1 MTIAKICYSVFCTIY
16 TIQIQEIKML
26 TSKMKILS
34 VASLIAFTQSSIAQ
48 DGATGFSNINE
59 SPSASVQ
66 TASDK
71 GKSKSKLNSKSTGEE
86 KILYE
91 LGNDPDVIA
100 EKKVGSKLDLKDLP
114 KEMQDYMAQKDDSS
128 LYRKDASGKN
138 EKDPKKAQDTLRQ
151 NTIETTAVGFAAQAG
166 LKWRY
171 ENINQIIKAKYAGR
185 LDEVNFRPFVTDK
198 NILTPSILITKD
210 EENYESPQKL
220 IKSNINFVV
229 ADEARIVSVPPTYR
243 DYLVRYFPEPKKI
256 HPALKPRDDIE
267 MEAWRKGVLKGWM
280 IGVKQANDIFA
291 DGLLRLERDIQG
303 RVNYRKMVS
312 LKMISP
318 AALKVTKRGVT
329 FNDRTMNVGE
339 TVYEITN
346 VANFTTLDD
355 WRSAWLKGDEFG
367 GAK

>member
-1 MTIAKICYSVFCTIY
+1 MLCTIY
-16 TIQIQEIKML
+16 TIQNTGHRMKQL
-26 TSKMKILS
+26 TKKIF
-34 VASLIAFTQSSIAQ
+34 ATISLISLTQIGLADDSS
-48 DGATGFSNINE
+48 TGFSNINE
-59 SPSASVQ
+59 PPAVSSNKS
-66 TASDK
+66 SEK
-71 GKSKSKLNSKSTGEE
+71 GKTKSKLNSKSTGEE

-91 LGNDPDVIA
+91 LGNDPEVNV
-100 EKKVGSKLDLKDLP
+100 EKKVNSKVDLKDLP
-114 KEMQDYMAQKDDSS
+114 KEMQDYMAQKDDGS
-128 LYRKDASGKN
+128 LYRKDATGKSD
-138 EKDPKKAQDTLRQ
+138 KDPKKAQDTLRE
-151 NTIETTAVGFAAQAG
+151 NTIESTAVGFAAQAG

-171 ENINQIIKAKYAGR
+171 ENINKIIKSKYEGR

-210 EENYESPQKL
+210 EENFESPQKL

-243 DYLVRYFPEPKKI
+243 DYLIRNFTEPKKI
-256 HPALKPRDDIE
+256 HPALKPRDEME
-267 MEAWRKGVLKGWM
+267 MEAWKKGILKGWM

-346 VANFTTLDD
+346 VANFTNLED
-355 WRSAWLKGDEFG
+355 WRSAWLKAEEFG
-367 GAK
+367 AK